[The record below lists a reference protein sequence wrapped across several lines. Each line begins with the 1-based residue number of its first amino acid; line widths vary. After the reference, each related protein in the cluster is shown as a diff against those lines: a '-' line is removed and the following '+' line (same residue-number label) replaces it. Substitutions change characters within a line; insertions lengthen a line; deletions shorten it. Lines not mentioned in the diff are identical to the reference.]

1 MKSFHIFDE
10 TAPLK
15 CVSLCRASYVPEFS
29 SFKDEP
35 SQAQKF
41 EMRKWNKEKLILEL
55 EYFYEILQQYNIDL
69 GFVKPFKKHPWQ
81 MYTRDTAFVIY
92 DTLYFS

>member
-1 MKSFHIFDE
+1 M
-10 TAPLK
+10 A
-15 CVSLCRASYVPEFS
+15 EFS
-29 SFKDEP
+29 SFKDEQ
-35 SQAQKF
+35 SQTQKF
-41 EMRKWNKEKLILEL
+41 EMQKWNKEKLILEL

-92 DTLYFS
+92 DTLYFSQTR

>member
-1 MKSFHIFDE
+1 MKSFHVFDE

-41 EMRKWNKEKLILEL
+41 EMQKWDKEKLILEL
-55 EYFYEILQQYNIDL
+55 E
-69 GFVKPFKKHPWQ
+69 
-81 MYTRDTAFVIY
+81 
-92 DTLYFS
+92 